1 MSFVMPKRG
10 KSQSKARRRRRGA
23 VVAVRPYLERAQTFS
38 LDDLA
43 ELRELAKREARE
55 HPLLALALAFVV
67 GMVFGIGMSRR

>member
-1 MSFVMPKRG
+1 M
-10 KSQSKARRRRRGA
+10 
-23 VVAVRPYLERAQTFS
+23 RPYLERAQTLS